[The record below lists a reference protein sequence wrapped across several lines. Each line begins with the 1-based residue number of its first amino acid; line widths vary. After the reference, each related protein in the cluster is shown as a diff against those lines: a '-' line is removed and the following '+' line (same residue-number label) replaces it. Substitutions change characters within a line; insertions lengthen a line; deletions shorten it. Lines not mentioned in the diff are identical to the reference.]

1 MKEKVR
7 VLAPLVILLALLA
20 AFLLPKYFENRAADQ
35 FGAPLSNHALPETA
49 TLIQKDAAK
58 TEEGGIMAALLLKSD
73 LTSEELEDF
82 YADVEAEPA
91 QPGDTLILRARELD
105 ESSVE
110 ALKQAK
116 IYEEGASYQFVYLYS
131 GPDAEA
137 E

>member
-1 MKEKVR
+1 MKDKVR
-7 VLAPLVILLALLA
+7 IIAPLVILLALLA
-20 AFLLPKYFENRAADQ
+20 AFLLPKYLENRAADQ
-35 FGAPLSNHALPETA
+35 FGAPLFNHALPEDA

-58 TEEGGIMAALLLKSD
+58 TEEGGMMAALLLKTD
-73 LTSEELEDF
+73 LTSEALEAF

-91 QPGDTLILRARELD
+91 QPGDTLILRAKALD

-116 IYEEGASYQFVYLYS
+116 VYEEGASYQFVYLYS
-131 GPDAEA
+131 GPDVEA

>member
-1 MKEKVR
+1 MKDKVR
-7 VLAPLVILLALLA
+7 VIAPLVILLALLA
-20 AFLLPKYFENRAADQ
+20 AFLLPKYFENRAADK
-35 FGAPLSNHALPETA
+35 FGAPLFNHALPETA

-58 TEEGGIMAALLLKSD
+58 TEEGGMMAALLLKSD